1 MITPDTI
8 ENVSAPN
15 LSGKWLICKVTSGG
29 RWRVVMARGE
39 QAFKESVLRVAKQ
52 IGSDEERMFGFSPCE
67 INIVSFPKERVAA
80 LAKTIAKLNFSD
92 LKHKVGYNV
101 SKYVECMG
109 KAPPGFS
116 ETKPKS
122 GSSVLLEV
130 RRCGSDG
137 STLNESFWFLGTK
150 NKFCERFK
158 FTEDETLVP
167 REGSPSKAPAPIAGP
182 LFVVANN
189 AWGSELNIL
198 RVTWER
204 NQPGVAGSS
213 NHVVCWFQKIK
224 DRPDLE
230 EELVEVHSKEL
241 ALLYKRYEQEQEER
255 EVSCKADETKRALAF
270 FGER

>member
-39 QAFKESVLRVAKQ
+39 QAFKESVLRVAKKT
-52 IGSDEERMFGFSPCE
+52 GSDEEHMFGFSPCE
-67 INIVSFPKERVAA
+67 VNIVSFPKERVIP

-101 SKYVECMG
+101 SKYAECMG

-137 STLNESFWFLGTK
+137 NTLNESFWFLGTK

-167 REGSPSKAPAPIAGP
+167 REGSPSKAPAPDPGP
-182 LFVVANN
+182 LFVVAND
-189 AWGSELNIL
+189 AWSSELNIKKAI
-198 RVTWER
+198 WER
-204 NQPGVAGSS
+204 NEPGVAGSS

-241 ALLYKRYEQEQEER
+241 ALLYKRYEQAQEER
-255 EVSCKADETKRALAF
+255 EVSYKADETKRVLAF